1 VTRPPVV
8 AIGSGRT
15 QGRATA
21 DRRSGALE
29 LRIQLTLE
37 QVAAALRDPSVRGSG
52 METGAQLSALIAPA
66 LAALSERVR
75 MPGARVSRT
84 QLAELCGLLVE
95 LQEFRE
101 ELREQRLAR
110 HMSAL
115 SCVQEGITRLRASD
129 TLAEL
134 LDRACAEVCRSCGF
148 DRALLF
154 RVDGSELVPEGA
166 YFGDDES
173 SSREI
178 LALGRAQ
185 RPQLTHMLLET
196 EMLRRRQ
203 PALVE
208 DPQNDPR
215 TYKPIVEATATRA
228 YVAAPILPDD
238 RVIGFLH
245 ADCHHSG
252 RPLDTLDRD
261 TLWAFARGF
270 AYAVERV
277 MLRERLKA
285 QREHVRR
292 MVSSTEA
299 VMTELCEAEVE
310 LSPSGGASGED
321 MVMARSAASLFVAPE
336 SRIEALLTR
345 REREVLALM
354 ASGATNAA
362 IAERLV
368 ISHGTVK
375 SHVKHI
381 LRKLRAANRAEAV
394 SRYMRLSVPPPG

>member
-1 VTRPPVV
+1 M
-8 AIGSGRT
+8 GR
-15 QGRATA
+15 GPA
-21 DRRSGALE
+21 DRRAGALE
-29 LRIQLTLE
+29 MRIQLSLE
-37 QVAAALRDPSVRGSG
+37 QVAAALRDPSLRGTG
-52 METGAQLSALIAPA
+52 MEVGEQLSELIAPA
-66 LAALSERVR
+66 LAGLSERLR
-75 MPGARVSRT
+75 SPGPRLDRARLT
-84 QLAELCGLLVE
+84 ELAGLLVE

-101 ELREQRLAR
+101 ELRERRLAR
-110 HMSAL
+110 HMAAQS
-115 SCVQEGITRLRASD
+115 SVQQGITRLRASES
-129 TLAEL
+129 LREL
-134 LDRACAEVCRSCGF
+134 LERACAEVCRSCDF

-154 RVDGSELVPEGA
+154 RVDGSELVPEGS
-166 YFGDDES
+166 YFEGHEDWG
-173 SSREI
+173 REVVQI
-178 LALGRAQ
+178 GRAQ

-215 TYKPIVEATATRA
+215 TYKVLVEATQTRG

-245 ADCHHSG
+245 ADCHFSG
-252 RPLDTLDRD
+252 RTLDTLDRD

-299 VMTELCEAEVE
+299 VMNELCEAEVE
-310 LSPSGGASGED
+310 LSPAGGAGGAGED
-321 MVMARSAASLFVAPE
+321 MAMARSAASLFVAPE

-345 REREVLALM
+345 REREVLSLM
-354 ASGATNAA
+354 AAGATNAA

-381 LRKLRAANRAEAV
+381 LRKLRASNRAEAV
-394 SRYMRLSVPPPG
+394 SRYMRLSAGDSQPPR